1 MAKSLN
7 SIIKL
12 TIVSEVVVKMY
23 LLKIKYIYVLIAKQ
37 NKGNFYCETAKM
49 TSSIFSSFPLGERG
63 SLGMRY
69 VKIIFSKGIILQDLM
84 KKPMYSTL
92 KIKMDNLPDYIP
104 CELLKST
111 QGCKMV
117 RNTRNRIHGPD
128 LLFPLSNLFVDTVT
142 PNHISTQQ
150 IKKWTD

>member
-12 TIVSEVVVKMY
+12 TTVSEVVVKMY
-23 LLKIKYIYVLIAKQ
+23 LLKIKNIYVLIAKQ

-92 KIKMDNLPDYIP
+92 KIKMDNLPEYIP
-104 CELLKST
+104 CESRLRAARWSETEGTGFMGLIY
-111 QGCKMV
+111 C
-117 RNTRNRIHGPD
+117 
-128 LLFPLSNLFVDTVT
+128 FLSVIYL
-142 PNHISTQQ
+142 
-150 IKKWTD
+150 